1 MKTRAGWLNT
11 SQATEHLE
19 LLEAE
24 QPIATAGKQLEEE
37 EEEGRGKRRGKE
49 RRRRGMMMRRRIAEQ
64 INRRG
69 SQGWVWKNLK
79 V

>member
-37 EEEGRGKRRGKE
+37 EEEGRGKRRVSCRSILLVKY
-49 RRRRGMMMRRRIAEQ
+49 I
-64 INRRG
+64 
-69 SQGWVWKNLK
+69 LTT
-79 V
+79 

>member
-37 EEEGRGKRRGKE
+37 KISKPGLQE
-49 RRRRGMMMRRRIAEQ
+49 AE
-64 INRRG
+64 
-69 SQGWVWKNLK
+69 SKSV
-79 V
+79 VS

>member
-37 EEEGRGKRRGKE
+37 EEEGRGSY
-49 RRRRGMMMRRRIAEQ
+49 
-64 INRRG
+64 N
-69 SQGWVWKNLK
+69 
-79 V
+79 